1 MFTGGSS
8 WSTRLW
14 DMARQFRPERVEY
27 DVLTAHP
34 DPAEAAGGATRWAT
48 VAVDAVDPA
57 PLNGLEAL
65 KDYVLAMVPRLRDFA
80 EHVTAPRGEAHSPAL
95 RYGAYHSVRAMIR
108 DGSGQALAEVH
119 ADGRAL
125 LPGELDADLRGRING
140 LVNVGL
146 PMVTRSVDQGAYAS
160 ALESLMKARGVLN
173 ALLQAVLNLAVS
185 GPEPLSREQLAA
197 VLRVQPSDLDSW
209 YAGRIHSDDRG
220 TSCPA

>member
-1 MFTGGSS
+1 
-8 WSTRLW
+8 
-14 DMARQFRPERVEY
+14 MARQFRPERVEY

-34 DPAEAAGGATRWAT
+34 DPAEAASGVTQWAT
-48 VAVDAVDPA
+48 AAVDAVDPG
-57 PLNGLEAL
+57 PLNGMDAL

-80 EHVTAPRGEAHSPAL
+80 EHVTAPNGEAHAPAM

-108 DGSGQALAEVH
+108 DNSGQALAEVH

-146 PMVTRSVDQGAYAS
+146 PMVTRAVDQGSYEN

-173 ALLQAVLNLAVS
+173 AMLQAVLNMAVS
-185 GPEPLSREQLAA
+185 GPEPVSRERLATA
-197 VLRVQPSDLDSW
+197 LRVQPADLDSW
-209 YAGRIHSDDRG
+209 YSGR
-220 TSCPA
+220 TP